1 MDDTLQRLLDT
12 ELRAEK
18 VAKQAEIELDRII
31 KEAMASAKADAER
44 FETNVPALHESYME
58 KAEQRAIQTVS
69 EMKRR
74 YDDRHVLLRAR
85 AEQAEGGVL
94 DTAFAFLI
102 DTASD
107 RGKARS

>member
-1 MDDTLQRLLDT
+1 MDDTLQSLLDT

-18 VAKQAEIELDRII
+18 IAKHAETELDRLI
-31 KEAMASAKADAER
+31 KEAMASAQADAER
-44 FETNVPALHESYME
+44 FEANVPNLHASFME
-58 KAEQRAIQTVS
+58 KAELRANQGVS

-94 DTAFAFLI
+94 DVAFAFLI
-102 DTASD
+102 DTASEK
-107 RGKARS
+107 GKAGS